1 MNKDRF
7 LSNETDKVRLEKEN
21 TEIRSERDE
30 LLKSTNEIKD
40 QLRVLSQ
47 NALRD
52 SEIIQSK
59 TIEA

>member
-40 QLRVLSQ
+40 
-47 NALRD
+47 
-52 SEIIQSK
+52 
-59 TIEA
+59 